1 MLWENA
7 IRVRIKRMLSGNI
20 RQQDIGLIF
29 ADLRLLQ
36 NLPAEVRDLADFAAH
51 RPNRKRGHTPSSVP
65 VQGKRETKSRL
76 RRRASIDAV
85 RRTVTSLT
93 KLVTAEQLL
102 QFVGAINRYVEHAL
116 VTC

>member
-65 VQGKRETKSRL
+65 V
-76 RRRASIDAV
+76 
-85 RRTVTSLT
+85 
-93 KLVTAEQLL
+93 AE
-102 QFVGAINRYVEHAL
+102 ACINRRGAAHGDFAHQASNR
-116 VTC
+116 